1 MLDEL
6 KVKPGTQARIADRD
20 PATTLGVDKK
30 DGEKR
35 VDGEVLT
42 TYTGTL
48 PGSLVDPI
56 IPSADKA
63 GTYQTAVGI
72 DEHGRIATLRVTGSF
87 FAHDGDVTYD
97 LAFDDYD
104 KSVTISAP

>member
-35 VDGEVLT
+35 LEHLVEQIDALQYRLYAENRRSVLLVLQGLDASGKDGV
-42 TYTGTL
+42 
-48 PGSLVDPI
+48 V
-56 IPSADKA
+56 
-63 GTYQTAVGI
+63 
-72 DEHGRIATLRVTGSF
+72 RRVFEGV
-87 FAHDGDVTYD
+87 A
-97 LAFDDYD
+97 LAPRGE
-104 KSVTISAP
+104 AR